1 MPAILRDN
9 GQPKIPKF
17 PKFPQQPPL
26 NPSRSFHPGTQS
38 VIISNDNHG
47 MFSHSMSRMN
57 FHRGHARISSES
69 VSTTC
74 PRCKKNI
81 NTLVKQRPGALHIL
95 ATAGAMALGLACNA
109 QALLPLAMLPMQL
122 KSLHPAVHYCPICNY
137 KMGKN
142 VRLTVPMV

>member
-9 GQPKIPKF
+9 GQPN
-17 PKFPQQPPL
+17 FPQQPPF
-26 NPSRSFHPGTQS
+26 NPSHSFHPGTQS

-69 VSTTC
+69 VSMTC
-74 PRCKKNI
+74 PRCKENI